1 MIGGSNYQDYQFDFE
16 KLNVY
21 QKALEFTN
29 EVFNVTRAF
38 DRELRYALGDQFRRA
53 ALSICNNLAE
63 GSRKPRKGRV
73 QFYQYALD
81 SARECIPMIT
91 VSVMQKALSTEQE
104 LVFRDKAMHISSMIY
119 RLIESC
125 S

>member
-1 MIGGSNYQDYQFDFE
+1 MAGTKSYADYRFDFE

-29 EVFNVTRAF
+29 GVFNVTRRF
-38 DRELRYALGDQFRRA
+38 DRELQYSLGDQFRRA

-63 GSRKPRKGRV
+63 GSRKSYKARH
-73 QFYQYALD
+73 QFYHYALD
-81 SARECIPMIT
+81 SARECVPMIAL
-91 VSVMQKALSTEQE
+91 SVMQRELGREQE
-104 LVFRDKAMHISSMIY
+104 AVFRDQAIHICNMIY
-119 RLIESC
+119 RLIES